1 MNHETRTE
9 TVEVLL
15 NPAELDGLTALCKS
29 LGNVAKSTFLR
40 GLINN
45 QVRTHGMPASGQKES
60 RRCPGA
66 GRVACRAGARA
77 GMRRHL

>member
-1 MNHETRTE
+1 MNHEARTE
-9 TVEVLL
+9 TVEVLF
-15 NPAELDGLTALCKS
+15 NPAELTGLTNLCKA
-29 LGNVAKSTFLR
+29 LGVAKSTFLR
-40 GLINN
+40 SLSNT
-45 QVRTHGMPASGQKES
+45 QVRTHGMPASSQKES